1 MAEKRMLSR
10 LVLDND
16 EFMEMPTE
24 AQMLYVRLN
33 LAADDRGICDS
44 PRTVMKL
51 CGASNDSMKLL
62 ISKKFI
68 LSPECRPS
76 VIVIKHW
83 WLNNTLRKERFR
95 ETKYTDVLSSLYYDD
110 NKSYSQNPYDG
121 HISCVKDGNLL
132 WPTEIPAML
141 AAAVT
146 GNPLPP
152 PSVSTPLPDVSTL
165 PEDSVTS
172 GVQTGTQPAP
182 KCTPDGCQVGAN
194 WVPQDNIREDN
205 IRECNIDK
213 YNTGKD
219 KGVQGEKETPSA
231 DSDPPPDP
239 GASGKDI
246 SYFGMKTR
254 EEGIEYARKQ
264 VQWFMKNGIN
274 TDIWEIRARACGI
287 DPKEIFG

>member
-83 WLNNTLRKERFR
+83 WTNNTARKERFK

-121 HISCVKDGNLL
+121 HISCVKDGSLI
-132 WPTEIPAML
+132 WPPDIPEL
-141 AAAVT
+141 IAAAST
-146 GNPLPP
+146 GNHLPP
-152 PSVSTPLPDVSTL
+152 PSVSTL
-165 PEDSVTS
+165 PEDSVTNWHPS
-172 GVQTGTQPAP
+172 GTQAAP
-182 KCTPDGCQVGAN
+182 NGSTDGCTHSAN
-194 WVPQDNIREDN
+194 PVPQNR
-205 IRECNIDK
+205 IDK
-213 YNTGKD
+213 NRLEQVSLDKNNTGKD